1 MSAQAINTTQYVTA
15 NAVEVQRVEHQHVV
29 IEQQIGLVERL
40 FNNAV
45 GGLGW
50 GTGITVGALATYR
63 IYSIF
68 SRAITGAEVG
78 ATAGVAMGGPPGALA
93 GAFVG
98 GTVGAATGMF
108 A

>member
-1 MSAQAINTTQYVTA
+1 M
-15 NAVEVQRVEHQHVV
+15 
-29 IEQQIGLVERL
+29 GLVERV

-68 SRAITGAEVG
+68 SRAVAGVEAGAK
-78 ATAGVAMGGPPGALA
+78 AGVAMGGPQGALA